1 MEINYNEFFRKYFGD
16 EKKELKEKQIE
27 ILKCTIEDK
36 KDCLGIL
43 STGYGKSICYQLPY
57 FILNKTVIVISP
69 LISLMEDQKEKFKNL
84 EVNICCMNSN
94 LTYKERK
101 RYEKEILEG
110 NPMIIYVTPE
120 YFNNN
125 ENFIKLLDKKN
136 LIGLIA
142 IDECHCIVEWGY
154 NFRPEYLN
162 LSNIKN
168 WTINIPV
175 LCLTGTA
182 TNDIQKAIIENLKL
196 YNPKVIK
203 NTFDRK
209 NLNIFTK
216 YVKKAKDIIDDII
229 PLINEDK
236 TIIIYTREKKDTEFI
251 YTKIKNIIKCKYYH
265 SGINIEERNKIQ
277 KYFSEGIIKCII
289 STIAFGMGI
298 DKDVDMIIHYGLPDC
313 IESYWQEIGRAGRYG
328 KNADCYLF
336 YTFKDYKIHENNI
349 NKINNDYYKK
359 IKMQKLEEMKKY
371 ANIKYYC
378 KRKQLYIYFK
388 EKYPEEY

>member
-1 MEINYNEFFRKYFGD
+1 
-16 EKKELKEKQIE
+16 
-27 ILKCTIEDK
+27 
-36 KDCLGIL
+36 DCLGIL

-101 RYEKEILEG
+101 SYEKEILEG
-110 NPMIIYVTPE
+110 KPMIIYVTPE

-168 WTINIPV
+168 WTVNIPV

-229 PLINEDK
+229 PLINENK

-265 SGINIEERNKIQ
+265 AGINIEERNKIQ

-313 IESYWQEIGRAGRYG
+313 IESYWQEIGRAGRYE

-336 YTFKDYKIHENNI
+336 YTFKDYK
-349 NKINNDYYKK
+349 
-359 IKMQKLEEMKKY
+359 
-371 ANIKYYC
+371 
-378 KRKQLYIYFK
+378 
-388 EKYPEEY
+388 